1 MLDEDAY
8 IESLRLVPASGN
20 LGGGRPFRGPECGIF
35 LGIFLST
42 WKLLLFRVRCFASLS
57 SIQRIFH
64 AFACLSLDVELEW
77 LDEAWAGK
85 LVSCAHVEESPGAL
99 FV

>member
-1 MLDEDAY
+1 METSPFTCSIFD
-8 IESLRLVPASGN
+8 SLL
-20 LGGGRPFRGPECGIF
+20 
-35 LGIFLST
+35 
-42 WKLLLFRVRCFASLS
+42 
-57 SIQRIFH
+57 SIQSIFH
-64 AFACLSLDVELEW
+64 AFAFLSLDVELEW